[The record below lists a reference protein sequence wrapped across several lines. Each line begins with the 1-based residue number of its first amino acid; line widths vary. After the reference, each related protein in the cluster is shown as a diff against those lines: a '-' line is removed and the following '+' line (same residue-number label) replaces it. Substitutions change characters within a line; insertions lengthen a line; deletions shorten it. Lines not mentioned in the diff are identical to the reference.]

1 MFFYMPL
8 ECFLTDD
15 MKHCVMKNGSYAW
28 ILVLLFSIF
37 SCKEFKDRNQEV
49 QNEDFF
55 DFRVDSV
62 IEEDSL
68 TVFDSVTM
76 RYSSKLLVF
85 PDLHDKK
92 ILDSIYSHKK
102 NIKDFSK
109 TGLQKYLK
117 DQKEDAYALVKSLQ
131 LTPVKG
137 QKGKWENTSQ
147 MNLRSNKNGFIH
159 IQYYENISE
168 NGDSDN
174 YTYAEKVIDL
184 KNSKKVQ
191 LSDLTDISAGRMS
204 EILRKNICNT
214 TMMQQMAKY
223 DPRGFNLLASSNFPV
238 TNNFYF
244 DEKNL
249 YFHYNIN
256 EITTRYTIGDLIIPV
271 PWNDLKESINSDFQQ
286 RMKIRY

>member
-1 MFFYMPL
+1 
-8 ECFLTDD
+8 
-15 MKHCVMKNGSYAW
+15 MKNGSYAW

-37 SCKEFKDRNQEV
+37 SCKEFKDGNQEV

>member
-1 MFFYMPL
+1 
-8 ECFLTDD
+8 
-15 MKHCVMKNGSYAW
+15 MKNGSYAW

-37 SCKEFKDRNQEV
+37 SCKEFKDGNQEV

-131 LTPVKG
+131 PTPVKG

-271 PWNDLKESINSDFQQ
+271 PWNDLKESINSDFQH

>member
-1 MFFYMPL
+1 MFFYMSL

-37 SCKEFKDRNQEV
+37 SCKEFKDGNQEV

-174 YTYAEKVIDL
+174 YSYAEKVIDL

>member
-37 SCKEFKDRNQEV
+37 SCKEFKDGNQEV

-223 DPRGFNLLASSNFPV
+223 DPRGFNLVASSNFPV